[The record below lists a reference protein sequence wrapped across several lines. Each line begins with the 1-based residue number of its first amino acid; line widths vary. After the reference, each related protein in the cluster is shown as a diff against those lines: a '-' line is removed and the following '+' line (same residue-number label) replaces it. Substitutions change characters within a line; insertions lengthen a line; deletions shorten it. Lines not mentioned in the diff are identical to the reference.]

1 MGIGEKAGFA
11 SAGEALSLAPM
22 RLLIIE
28 DDREAVAYL
37 VKAFREAGHVPDH
50 ATDGLDGYALARE
63 GDYDALIVDR
73 MLPKLDG
80 LSLIR
85 SLREQGVTTPILILS
100 ALGQVD
106 DRVKGLRAGGDDYLP
121 KPYAFSELL
130 ARAEVL
136 ARRRASPGGTTEA
149 TAYRVGDL
157 ELDRLSHRVARA
169 GQDIALQPREFRL
182 LEYLMRH
189 AGQVVTRT
197 MLLENV
203 WDYHFDPQTN
213 VIDVHVSRL
222 RAKIDKDFEHPIL
235 HTVRGIGYVL
245 RMDETRGHGGG
256 A

>member
-1 MGIGEKAGFA
+1 
-11 SAGEALSLAPM
+11 M
-22 RLLIIE
+22 RILVIE
-28 DDREAVAYL
+28 DDRDAASYL
-37 VKAFREAGHVPDH
+37 VKAFREAGHAADH
-50 ATDGLDGYALARE
+50 AADGLDGYALARE
-63 GDYDALIVDR
+63 GDYDVLVVDR

-85 SLREQGVTTPILILS
+85 SLREQGVETPVLILS

-136 ARRRASPGGTTEA
+136 ARRRAAPASAEP

-157 ELDRLSHRVARA
+157 ELDRLSHRVARS
-169 GQDIALQPREFRL
+169 GQEIVLQPREFRL

-197 MLLENV
+197 MLLEHV

-222 RAKIDKDFEHPIL
+222 RAKIDKGFQHPLI
-235 HTVRGIGYVL
+235 HTVRGAGYMVRDGAAARAPSPEGRGIG
-245 RMDETRGHGGG
+245 
-256 A
+256 